1 MDNSHDNITEKN
13 DITELANQQ
22 IETYRRQSAELVSH
36 YNREKSALDGYRGR
50 QLLELLQNADDAG
63 VGDNEDCG
71 FVIDLNRERLIVA
84 NTGKPFTKKGITS
97 LVISDCSPKQL
108 ERNRFIGCKGLGFRS
123 VLTWTDQPLIS
134 SGNYEVSFDRDLAI
148 TIVQALTEK
157 NPGLLDTIKPFLES
171 GQDCP
176 VAAMRFP
183 TIPHDSDSRL
193 LEAKQYRAQGFDTVV
208 VIPIPREKIGDAIYR
223 EVYEQLNGL
232 QTNCLLFCQ
241 HLVDIKITGDLE
253 KHWKL
258 LREPHEKGHTSVI
271 IQDNDGEPE
280 LWEVYRQA
288 DKVSENTSQMHLSGR
303 RDYEVAIAV
312 PQRPIENPQGS
323 LYVFFP
329 TGEKLPCGLVMHATL
344 ETTDDRNHF
353 VDHPSNREVLRG
365 LAKLVAQ
372 TIEKESMLSS
382 SSRAL
387 ELLSGIEQADSS
399 LTSLGFIDSL
409 IEECGKRKIFPRI
422 DSYLGSRTEVKR
434 APNQDWLDLVSKD
447 YFPEVMSISAENFN
461 GILDLF
467 ELGWFESEILKSRL
481 KSQLLNESRTM
492 AGEIVGKLLIT
503 GQLKKIGADGL
514 IISNEGQLVDGLCF
528 FTPLERLPAIP
539 AWASSIR
546 FVDAEFQKGLLT
558 GSNINNL
565 RTLSAYLNASH
576 CEIQEYS
583 LDPVARSLIGLVE
596 GVPEND
602 DVALLSRW
610 TELLHW
616 LFEAWRDTHTS
627 LSQLVIKVVTTKRSL
642 RRANTCYLGP
652 RYPGGQIVWRL
663 YKVFDEDEFV
673 GDPFENGLN
682 DIPISEIERFLLA
695 AGVSAMPRYTKFRSG
710 EDYELF
716 KESVV
721 DQLYYPRT
729 IQSEMCRTPTEVR
742 KICRDYEIDDILIPD
757 RWIRLLKEGDAA
769 AIIGYLLSFGGLI
782 AEENDSHA
790 TFYSRMGN
798 QLKLWPDVS
807 VPILNAALFFLRGLD
822 WIPGEDGNRH
832 RPSGIMISNQ
842 GARILR
848 GIYSRHSIDT
858 KDILI
863 SMYGG
868 RQALESLFTR
878 LGVVSSL
885 EALNGQSLYELLW
898 SLPERDPKGVMSPGI
913 YRTLVDSNNHS
924 DESSYRDIF
933 IKNGKMWGKHKG
945 SESYIPVQ
953 QLRYNANLSV
963 TKPIES
969 YIPLVDIPTRKN
981 SSVIQDIFGVVP
993 LTSKEIDINFVP
1005 EGTIYS
1011 ESSEDAN
1018 RRLHLAIPYIYALR
1032 LADTMDANNRELN
1045 LLRKANLRV
1054 CTRVEISAKLP
1065 GDINEKITL
1074 DESGDSIVI
1083 DTGLFIVGEYRENG
1097 PGFLTFWLSVAE
1109 LVAQLLGPD
1118 VASEAGGI
1126 LRCRTTSEMLE
1137 VLHVRLGLIADQ
1149 KLKEANDRFDET
1161 FKEDT
1166 EEQYRPIPPA
1176 KPTEPPYQ
1184 TVKPATEATE
1194 PPYPT
1199 TESKEP
1205 EETSSKPTIGTEFL
1219 PVKGPSEGPPKKRKL
1234 VITVSGG
1241 GGGSGGR
1248 GPIATEDITFKVV
1261 EAFEKDQSRFIIL
1274 VSHLHGSDAFGCDLL
1289 SVASEAIRD
1298 EAVRQHVVNESD
1310 IMRYI
1315 EVKGR
1320 SSRTGDIELVDNE
1333 YRAAEQKT
1341 NRYFI
1346 YRVYVDPTHDRHYEI
1361 AVLPNPT
1368 NSKAVRTVTR
1378 FNLVEGSGAS
1388 WFKCSDV
1395 PEEQE
1400 SQCAIDET
1408 LSET

>member
-1 MDNSHDNITEKN
+1 MDNSHDNVTEHD

-22 IETYRRQSAELVSH
+22 IETYRRQCAELVSH

-63 VGDNEDCG
+63 VENNEDCDL
-71 FVIDLNRERLIVA
+71 VIDLSRERLIVA

-108 ERNRFIGCKGLGFRS
+108 DRNRFIGCKGLGFRS

-148 TIVQALTEK
+148 KTVQKLVDES
-157 NPGLLDTIKPFLES
+157 PGLLEMIKPFLDS
-171 GQDCP
+171 GQGWP

-183 TIPHDSDSRL
+183 AIPHESDSRL

-208 VIPIPREKIGDAIYR
+208 VIPIPREKVGDAIYK

-241 HLVDIKITGDLE
+241 HLVNVQVSGDLE

-258 LREPHEKGHTSVI
+258 LREPHDEEHTSVI

-280 LWEVYRQA
+280 LWQVYRHA
-288 DKVSENTSQMHLSGR
+288 DQVSESLGQMHLSGR
-303 RDYEVAIAV
+303 RDFEVAIAV
-312 PQRPIENPQGS
+312 PQRPIDNPQGS

-365 LAKLVAQ
+365 LAKLAAQ
-372 TIEKESMLSS
+372 TIERESTPSS

-399 LTSLGFIDSL
+399 LRSLGFIDSL
-409 IEECGKRKIFPRI
+409 IEECGKRRIFPRI
-422 DSYLGSRTEVKR
+422 DGYLSSSSEVKR
-434 APNQDWLDLVSKD
+434 APNQTWLDLVSKE
-447 YFPEVMSISAENFN
+447 YFPEVMSISAERFI

-467 ELGWFESEILKSRL
+467 NLSWFENDILKSRL
-481 KSQLLNESRTM
+481 KSQLINKPRVE
-492 AGEIVGKLLIT
+492 AGEIIGKLLIT
-503 GQLKKIGADGL
+503 NQLKEIGADGL
-514 IISNEGQLVDGLCF
+514 LMSNEGQLMDGSCF
-528 FTPLERLPAIP
+528 FTPLEKLPSIP
-539 AWASSIR
+539 EWASSIR
-546 FVDAEFQKGLLT
+546 FVDEDFQKGLLA
-558 GSNINNL
+558 GSKINNL
-565 RTLSAYLNASH
+565 RTLSAYLSLSN
-576 CEIQEYS
+576 CEVQEYS
-583 LDPVARSLIGLVE
+583 LEPVARSLIALVE
-596 GVPEND
+596 EAPESD
-602 DVALLSRW
+602 GAALRTRW
-610 TELLHW
+610 TELLRW
-616 LFEAWRDTHTS
+616 LFEAWRGTHPS
-627 LSQLVIKVVTTKRSL
+627 LSQLMIKVITTKQSL

-652 RYPGGQIVWRL
+652 RYPNGQIVWRL
-663 YKVFDEDEFV
+663 YQVFNEDEFV
-673 GDPFENGLN
+673 GAPFENGLN
-682 DIPISEIERFLLA
+682 DIAISDVERFLLA
-695 AGVSAMPRYTKFRSG
+695 AGVNATPRYTRFRSG
-710 EDYELF
+710 EEYELF
-716 KESVV
+716 KESIV
-721 DQLYYPRT
+721 DRLDYPRT
-729 IQSEMCRTPTEVR
+729 IQGQMCRTPTEVR
-742 KICRDYEIDDILIPD
+742 KVCRDYEIDDIFIPD

-769 AIIGYLLSFGGLI
+769 AVIGYLLSFGVQI
-782 AEENDSHA
+782 AEEIDSHA
-790 TFYSRMGN
+790 TFCSRMGT

-832 RPSGIMISNQ
+832 HPSGIMLSNQ

-848 GIYSRHSIDT
+848 GIYSRHAIDT
-858 KDILI
+858 KDTLI
-863 SMYGG
+863 SLYGG

-878 LGVVSSL
+878 LGAVSSL
-885 EALNGQSLYELLW
+885 ETLNGQSLYELLL
-898 SLPERDPKGVMSPGI
+898 SLPERDPKGVMAPGI
-913 YRTLVDSNNHS
+913 YRTLVDSNIHS
-924 DESSYRDIF
+924 DESSYRDTF
-933 IKNGKMWGKHKG
+933 IKNGKMWGKHKT
-945 SESYIPVQ
+945 SESYIPIQ

-969 YIPLVDIPTRKN
+969 YIALVDIPPRKN

-993 LTSKEIDINFVP
+993 LTSKEIDINLIP

-1011 ESSEDAN
+1011 QSSEDAN

-1032 LADTMDANNRELN
+1032 LFDTMDANSRELN

-1054 CTRVEISAKLP
+1054 CARLEISAKLP

-1118 VASEAGGI
+1118 IADEVGGI
-1126 LRCRTTSEMLE
+1126 LRCRTTSEMTE
-1137 VLHVRLGLIADQ
+1137 VLHVRLGPIAEH

-1161 FKEDT
+1161 FKEEA

-1176 KPTEPPYQ
+1176 KPTEPPGQ
-1184 TVKPATEATE
+1184 TAKPIVETAEPQSQPTEG
-1194 PPYPT
+1194 
-1199 TESKEP
+1199 KEP
-1205 EETSSKPTIGTEFL
+1205 GEPSSIPAVGTEFL
-1219 PVKGPSEGPPKKRKL
+1219 PVRGPGERPTKKRKL
-1234 VITVSGG
+1234 VITGSGG
-1241 GGGSGGR
+1241 GGGGGR
-1248 GPIATEDITFKVV
+1248 GPLATEDITFKVV
-1261 EAFEKDQSRFIIL
+1261 EAFEKDQSRFIIP
-1274 VSHLHGSDAFGCDLL
+1274 VSHLHGADAFGCDLL

-1298 EAVRQHVVNESD
+1298 DAIRLRVVSESD
-1310 IMRYI
+1310 IVRYI

-1320 SSRTGDIELVDNE
+1320 SSRTGEVELLDNE
-1333 YRAAEQKT
+1333 YRAAEQET
-1341 NRYFI
+1341 DRYFI
-1346 YRVYVDPTHDRHYEI
+1346 YRVYVDPSHNRHYEI
-1361 AVLPNPT
+1361 AVLPNPL

-1388 WFKCSDV
+1388 WFKCVETSEDGN
-1395 PEEQE
+1395 
-1400 SQCAIDET
+1400 IDQ
-1408 LSET
+1408 